1 LRGKFGEG
9 QAADDAEHQT
19 YQDLQENRT
28 RAPSEH
34 GRDLYSVPWWFQG
47 LIVVVLPVSPVR
59 GQSTLGFF
67 PITSKYSA
75 LGGFRS
81 DQLLCE
87 GGA

>member
-1 LRGKFGEG
+1 G
-9 QAADDAEHQT
+9 QAADDAE
-19 YQDLQENRT
+19 YQANHDLQENRT

-67 PITSKYSA
+67 QITSKYLAVGRS
-75 LGGFRS
+75 RS
-81 DQLLCE
+81 DQLV
-87 GGA
+87 GKYDA